1 MLEKLK
7 KALDKGQTTG
17 ILLTDLTKAFDCIS
31 HDILIAKLNA
41 YEFSKI
47 ALNLI
52 HDYLNGRNQ
61 RTKIN
66 ESYSTWGELIFGVP
80 QGSVMGPLL
89 FNIFINDLFY
99 SEEFQMMNF
108 ADDCSPYSFSASTDD
123 VILNLETQID

>member
-1 MLEKLK
+1 MLEQLK

-41 YEFSKI
+41 YGFSKI

-52 HDYLNGRNQ
+52 HDYLSGRNQ

-66 ESYSTWGELIFGVP
+66 ESYSTWRELIFGVP

-89 FNIFINDLFY
+89 FNIFINDEL
-99 SEEFQMMNF
+99 
-108 ADDCSPYSFSASTDD
+108 CR
-123 VILNLETQID
+123 